1 MIAGFLIIMAA
12 GGVISRAAASMLVA
26 QVGVEK
32 VGRGKLSYS
41 YDGNGT
47 VVTVQQDQLFLW
59 PEQQVEWVA
68 DNMRLDPAV
77 VEMIYRISVTHPQ
90 ADAHQIL
97 DKLEVNHL
105 LECR

>member
-1 MIAGFLIIMAA
+1 MIAKIM
-12 GGVISRAAASMLVA
+12 RLLR
-26 QVGVEK
+26 
-32 VGRGKLSYS
+32 RGA
-41 YDGNGT
+41 
-47 VVTVQQDQLFLW
+47 
-59 PEQQVEWVA
+59 QVEWVA

>member
-1 MIAGFLIIMAA
+1 MDRKKKINQKWMIRIIAGFLIIMAA

-68 DNMRLDPAV
+68 DPGSTVKAGERLV
-77 VEMIYRISVTHPQ
+77 QFR
-90 ADAHQIL
+90 
-97 DKLEVNHL
+97 
-105 LECR
+105 